1 MSNYNKIIMNEWAW
15 KHSCNSWRVLGGWSG
30 SKDGRGPP
38 DGWVFYL
45 FNTKER
51 KKALSSLSVYAG
63 EQVNCI
69 FRGDGV
75 NSSLLLIG

>member
-15 KHSCNSWRVLGGWSG
+15 KHSCNSWRVLRGGG
-30 SKDGRGPP
+30 VDVKMEGGPS

-69 FRGDGV
+69 FRGDGA
-75 NSSLLLIG
+75 NSSLL